1 MPAHEMTPSPMSFGR
16 AYMLAAMA
24 RDETDQAG
32 LPVLDLFVVGDLRR
46 HAPSVDGVSLL
57 VICERGRCPD
67 ALRGFTQLPMVVS
80 VTGRSARHVSVETS
94 RGSIVVHAAEPDT
107 AGAALVWLTGSSGH
121 VEQLSARARRMG
133 LVFDDGRLVR
143 GSGHIVH
150 TPDEMAAY
158 RALDLPLV
166 PPELRDGED
175 EIAVA
180 EHGLPPLVSTVHIRG
195 DLHMH
200 TTWSD
205 GRDSIRQMVRAA
217 RALGYEYV
225 AITDHSERAMSS
237 RRLLALEIPIQRE
250 EIDQVRAETPGIRV
264 LHGVEV
270 DILED
275 GSLDFS
281 DEDLAR
287 FDVVLASLHEDHGH
301 SGARLTERYLAAM
314 HHPLVNVVTHPANR
328 SPNLFPGYDL
338 DYERLFAAAVDTGTA
353 MEVDGS
359 PVHLDMDGRI
369 ARRAAAAGVTIAIS
383 SDSHRADALGR
394 QMRFGVGTARRGRIG
409 PESVL
414 NARDDAAVEAFI
426 GRKRASWTGPPPD
439 VVDD

>member
-1 MPAHEMTPSPMSFGR
+1 MTSAPLSFGR
-16 AYMLAAMA
+16 AYMLASMA
-24 RDETDQAG
+24 RDEAEHAG
-32 LPVLDLFVVGDLRR
+32 LPALDLFAVGDLRR
-46 HAPSVDGVSLL
+46 HAPSVGGVSLL
-57 VICERGRCPD
+57 VVCERDRCAD
-67 ALRGFTQLPMVVS
+67 VLRGFTQLPMVAS
-80 VTGRSARHVSVETS
+80 VTARSTRHVSVETS
-94 RGSIVVHAAEPDT
+94 RGPMVVHATDPGS
-107 AGAALVWLTGSSGH
+107 AGAALVWHTGSSGH
-121 VEQLSARARRMG
+121 VEQLSARAGSMG
-133 LVFDDGRLVR
+133 LRFDDGRLVR
-143 GSGHIVH
+143 ASGEPVH
-150 TPDEMAAY
+150 TPDEAAAY
-158 RALDLPLV
+158 RGLDLPLV
-166 PPELRDGED
+166 PPELREGED

-180 EHGLPPLVSTVHIRG
+180 ERGLPPLVSTVHIRG

-200 TTWSD
+200 STWSD

-217 RALGYEYV
+217 QRLGYEYV

-250 EIDQVRAETPGIRV
+250 EIDRVRAEVPGIRV
-264 LHGVEV
+264 LHGAEV

-281 DEDLAR
+281 DEDLAQ

-314 HHPLVNVVTHPANR
+314 RHPLVNVVTHPANR
-328 SPNLFPGYDL
+328 SPNLSPGYDL
-338 DYERLFAAAVDTGTA
+338 DYDRLFQAAVETGTA

-409 PESVL
+409 PESVI
-414 NARDDAAVEAFI
+414 NTRDWTAVEAFI
-426 GRKRASWTGPPPD
+426 ARKRASAPD
-439 VVDD
+439 AVDG